1 MNVMDYISTD
11 GFEFIEDHLESV
23 LSDITRLKARGYVAV
38 TANDLQKI
46 LDRLKVVEY
55 ILKSAQKSKEA
66 Q

>member
-11 GFEFIEDHLESV
+11 SLELIEDHLESV
-23 LSDITRLKARGYVAV
+23 LSDITRLKDRGYAAI
-38 TANDLQKI
+38 TPNELQKI

-55 ILKSAQKSKEA
+55 ILKSTQKSKEA